1 MLRQN
6 DKLNIYISVTVG
18 ATSSANEG
26 HVVRLKAPVYS
37 YSMDSVFIIFHQTFN
52 FLLIFF

>member
-6 DKLNIYISVTVG
+6 DKLNIYKSVTVE

-26 HVVRLKAPVYS
+26 HVMRLKAPVYS